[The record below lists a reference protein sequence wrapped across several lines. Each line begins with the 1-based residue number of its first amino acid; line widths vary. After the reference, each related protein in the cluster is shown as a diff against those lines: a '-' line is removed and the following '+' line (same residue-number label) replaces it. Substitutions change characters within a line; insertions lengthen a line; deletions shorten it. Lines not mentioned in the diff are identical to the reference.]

1 MRTVIMSVHFY
12 RTTGCHIRKTTFLIP
27 SWEPQ
32 TSLTNSMEQS
42 PFWEATQEIPRVLC
56 NPKVH
61 YRIYK
66 SPPPVPILRHIN
78 PVHASPSLFLI
89 IIFNIILLPTIR
101 SSKSS
106 LSFGFPIKIL
116 YACLPY
122 VPRDPPISFFLIWSH
137 EWYLMRSTEHKAPRY
152 VVFSV
157 PLSPRPS

>member
-66 SPPPVPILRHIN
+66 SPPPVPILSHIN

-106 LSFGFPIKIL
+106 LSFGFPHQNPVCMSPIRATWPAHLIL
-116 YACLPY
+116 L
-122 VPRDPPISFFLIWSH
+122 DLITWMIFD
-137 EWYLMRSTEHKAPRY
+137 EEYRA
-152 VVFSV
+152 
-157 PLSPRPS
+157 